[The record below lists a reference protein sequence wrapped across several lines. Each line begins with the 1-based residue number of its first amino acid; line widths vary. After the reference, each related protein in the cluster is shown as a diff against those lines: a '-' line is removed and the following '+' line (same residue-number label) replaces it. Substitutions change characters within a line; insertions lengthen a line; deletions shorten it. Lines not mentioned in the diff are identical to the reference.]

1 MAGELEV
8 NRGCPMRTVVDLV
21 PFCQMQESLPD
32 KWVDGFL
39 GEITHLSGALLLE
52 FLGQHT
58 LSPNTI
64 CENQMLAYREPEEQR
79 ASAHALSALCR
90 AINGAMF
97 QR

>member
-1 MAGELEV
+1 MAGKLKV

-21 PFCQMQESLPD
+21 PFCQVQEALLD

-39 GEITHLSGALLLE
+39 REIAHLSGALLLK
-52 FLGQHT
+52 FLGQHA

-79 ASAHALSALCR
+79 ASALALSALCR
-90 AINGAMF
+90 AISGAMF